1 MKTPLTALAL
11 ALSILAGS
19 VLASAAE
26 EARDRGVT
34 FQSRVQARYCDKLR
48 EGALPYV
55 QFVRRLK
62 PIYGYTYYD
71 FAAEYPGAPVKADCQ
86 VGAARVAEVRAL
98 LQVAQAEGER

>member
-26 EARDRGVT
+26 EASARGVT
-34 FQSRVQARYCDKLR
+34 LESQVKARYCDKLR

-55 QFVRRLK
+55 HFVRRLK
-62 PIYGYTYYD
+62 PIYGYTYTD
-71 FAAEYPGAPVKADCQ
+71 FAPAYPGAPVKADCG
-86 VGAARVAEVRAL
+86 VAAARIAEVRAL
-98 LQVAQAEGER
+98 LQVAKADDER

>member
-19 VLASAAE
+19 VLAAAAE
-26 EARDRGVT
+26 EAADRGVS
-34 FQSRVQARYCDKLR
+34 FESHVKARYCDKLR
-48 EGALPYV
+48 EGAEPYV

-62 PIYGYTYYD
+62 PIYGYTYFD
-71 FAAEYPGAPVKADCQ
+71 FAQEYPGAPVKADCR

-98 LQVAQAEGER
+98 LQVARAEGER